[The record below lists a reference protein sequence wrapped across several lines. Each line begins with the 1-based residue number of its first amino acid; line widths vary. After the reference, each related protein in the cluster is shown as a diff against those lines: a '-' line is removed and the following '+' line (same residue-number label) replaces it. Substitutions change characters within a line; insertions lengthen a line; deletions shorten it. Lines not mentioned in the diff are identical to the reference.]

1 VLTLTASG
9 SVSDYTDSVKSSLQ
23 QKVADA
29 AGVHKS
35 LVTIHVTAASVII
48 TATIAVPAS
57 TTADQVQTSLSSSLG
72 TAEDASTALGITVE
86 EVPTITSSQSNT
98 ESTNVAAFAIAT
110 IAGMVTGCIVTI
122 LAVVVRMRASKS
134 KRAKRDSVVHL
145 TFNPDATRGAA
156 PPIEPPDVRVTVS
169 DSTEGAA
176 PPNLAALLAACG
188 LAQHTSAFEAEGY
201 TLESLLEAM
210 KQGDEAAMRD
220 LRELKLNLGECR
232 KLIAQL
238 KKNIK

>member
-1 VLTLTASG
+1 MLTLTASG

-35 LVTIHVTAASVII
+35 LVTIRVTAASVII
-48 TATIAVPAS
+48 TATIAVPAA

-72 TAEDASTALGITVE
+72 TAADASTALGITVE

-98 ESTNVAAFAIAT
+98 ESTNVAALAIAT

-145 TFNPDATRGAA
+145 KFNPGATRGAA
-156 PPIEPPDVRVTVS
+156 PPIEPPVTGDV
-169 DSTEGAA
+169 
-176 PPNLAALLAACG
+176 
-188 LAQHTSAFEAEGY
+188 
-201 TLESLLEAM
+201 
-210 KQGDEAAMRD
+210 
-220 LRELKLNLGECR
+220 
-232 KLIAQL
+232 
-238 KKNIK
+238 